1 MRCDDEMQKAVVKRI
16 EKLCRQMGMSIHQLA
31 NQSGLP
37 PSTIKNVMYGASKN
51 TGVSTLAMICK
62 GLEISLEDFFADEMF
77 TEIQNKEE

>member
-1 MRCDDEMQKAVVKRI
+1 MRYDDEMQKAVVKRI

-37 PSTIKNVMYGASKN
+37 PSTIKNVIYGASKN